1 MSCWV
6 ELALGVRVANKAIV
20 FCTTCKGR
28 AQHIEKTLPKNLA
41 DNADYEN
48 CKFVL
53 LDYNSQDHL
62 LEYLKETQR
71 WAIDS
76 GRLVVYSYR
85 EETPFRVAH
94 AKNMAHRLGI
104 LEGGEILV
112 NLDADNYTGPGFAK
126 FIAEQFEAGGED
138 IFLWARMIQQG
149 PDRLP
154 RGINGRLVVPV
165 KAFLA
170 VGGYDERFAIWSPDD
185 KDFNLRMRRLGF
197 QPKEI
202 SRGFLNCVRHN
213 DKMRFKLNSTHE
225 DCADIRDETVDSSDT
240 TVVNFGK
247 IGLGTVFKM
256 LSPDPI
262 DFHHKGVGL
271 GPLPTRIFGI
281 GMHKTATTSLH
292 QAFKIL
298 GFDSAH
304 WKSAHWAKAIW
315 DEMQSSGRSL
325 TLEKSFALC
334 DLPIPLLYQKLDAGY
349 PGSKFVLTT
358 RKEERWLQSVR
369 NHWSPEHNKFRVAWD
384 SDPFSHRAHKLLYG
398 QKNFDADIFLARYRQ
413 HNAEVQEYFKDRPGD
428 LLVMDMDRNPGWSE
442 LCAFLDRPIPG
453 VAYPRALVTDMN
465 MHAGDRVQYS
475 KQWLD
480 GARGE
485 RATEYFITG
494 ETPHSALNRL
504 GTIVG
509 VTLEGGVK
517 VKWDGCRGAEV
528 LHPDSIAVVKE

>member
-1 MSCWV
+1 MPN
-6 ELALGVRVANKAIV
+6 LPAIV

-28 AQHIEKTLPKNLA
+28 VQHIEKTLPKNLA

-53 LDYNSQDHL
+53 LDYNSPDHL
-62 LEYLKETQR
+62 IPYLKANHQ
-71 WAIDS
+71 ASIDS
-76 GRLVVYSYR
+76 GKLVVYSYR
-85 EETPFRVAH
+85 EPGPFKMAH

-104 LEGGEILV
+104 LEGSEILC
-112 NLDADNYTGPGFAK
+112 NLDADNFTGPGFASY
-126 FIAEQFEAGGED
+126 IAEQFRTEEN
-138 IFLWARMIQQG
+138 IFLWARMIFTGENQT
-149 PDRLP
+149 P
-154 RGINGRLVVPV
+154 RGINGRLVVSAR
-165 KAFLA
+165 AFLHT
-170 VGGYDERFAIWSPDD
+170 GGYDEQFATWSPDD
-185 KDFNLRMRRLGF
+185 KDFNLRLRRLGYERR
-197 QPKEI
+197 EI
-202 SRGFLNCVRHN
+202 DRQYLQAVLHN
-213 DKMRFKLNSTHE
+213 DKMRFREYKHVSTAATE
-225 DCADIRDETVDSSDT
+225 DDAHSESVDSSDT
-240 TVVNFGK
+240 TVANFGR
-247 IGLGTVFKM
+247 IGCGTVFKNFSHE
-256 LSPDPI
+256 LWTVTAPGVYGI
-262 DFHHKGVGL
+262 DL
-271 GPLPTRIFGI
+271 GPLHTRIFGI

-292 QAFKIL
+292 MAFKIL

-304 WKSAHWAKAIW
+304 WKSAHWAKSIW
-315 DEMQSSGRSL
+315 DEMHSSGRSL
-325 TLEKSFALC
+325 TLEKHYALC
-334 DLPIPLLYQKLDAGY
+334 DLPITLLYEKLDVAY
-349 PGSKFVLTT
+349 PGSKFILTT
-358 RKEERWLQSVR
+358 RNEERWLQSVR
-369 NHWSPEHNKFRVAWD
+369 NHWSPEHNKFRAAWD
-384 SDPFSHRAHKLLYG
+384 TDPFTHRIHKALYG
-398 QKNFDADIFLARYRQ
+398 QKNFDAEIFIARYRR